1 MRAFDISTGV
11 TLLAVVIFGLFGNI
25 VSFFV
30 WTKGRRCR
38 KSPGVLYLRAL
49 AISDSIALCLPA
61 MNEVV
66 TLLSGIG
73 PQHQNTV
80 LCKLETTGRHFGLLV
95 SSWIVASFSLERTIA
110 ILKASVTSSVF
121 GKTRTIAT
129 IIIIFIVNLFLNLPF
144 GAVHSV
150 VSVLEGQQRHVSYES
165 MKGFNF
171 PGRSMNV
178 TSKNE
183 THFKQECTCDPS
195 SFFSFLNWYHTW
207 FMDFVLIF
215 IIPFTLITVS
225 NIMVMCIVILR
236 MSAIQK
242 GARSRV
248 KGVTMRAIS
257 VSILHCVTTGPF
269 SIAVL
274 IPGHLDRAL
283 TVKYS
288 DEYYI
293 NKMFLLLS
301 FLNHALNFVLYSCLG
316 TDFRKDYK
324 DIIRKKTSVVN
335 PENSIKQ
342 KTQANRAFDMTQ
354 IA

>member
-11 TLLAVVIFGLFGNI
+11 TLLAVIIFGLFGNI

-38 KSPGVLYLRAL
+38 KSPGALYLRAL

-61 MNEVV
+61 MNELI

-95 SSWIVASFSLERTIA
+95 SSWIVSSFSMERTIA
-110 ILKASVTSSVF
+110 IFKANVTASIF
-121 GKTRTIAT
+121 GKTRTISF
-129 IIIIFIVNLFLNLPF
+129 IIMIFIVNFFLNLPY
-144 GAVHSV
+144 GTVHSV
-150 VSVLEGQQRHVSYES
+150 GSVAEGQQRGISNES
-165 MKGFNF
+165 MKVFII
-171 PGRSMNV
+171 PGININE

-225 NIMVMCIVILR
+225 NIMVMCLVILR
-236 MSAIQK
+236 RSA
-242 GARSRV
+242 ARSRV
-248 KGVTMRAIS
+248 KGVTIRAIS

-283 TVKYS
+283 TVKDS

-301 FLNHALNFVLYSCLG
+301 FINHALNFVLYSCLG
-316 TDFRKDYK
+316 TDFRKDFK
-324 DIIRKKTSVVN
+324 EIIRRKTSVVN

-342 KTQANRAFDMTQ
+342 KPQANGAFDMTQ